1 MEVVVNKL
9 IEAKSAAGVEEHERG
24 QRARE
29 RAIEQL
35 QPVLMQSTPCL
46 ACTFEPAN
54 LCNGIRY
61 IRPCMLRSIL
71 TIRASSPAPDGKRRY
86 VNFVMKYHLKAKVVA

>member
-9 IEAKSAAGVEEHERG
+9 IEAKSAAGVEEHERA
-24 QRARE
+24 QRASE

-35 QPVLMQSTPCL
+35 QPVLMQSTRCL
-46 ACTFEPAN
+46 ACTCS
-54 LCNGIRY
+54 LQTCNGIRY
-61 IRPCMLRSIL
+61 IQPCMLRSIL